1 VDPEDTFILNA
12 PEVVAAQTE
21 KIEAM
26 EHGSWQRH
34 RTNPVQGTAGLG
46 DGAVAPF
53 LASRRCCTC
62 RSFFA
67 KILSSGF
74 ALAQFAAG
82 FTSIVLAALRL
93 SRQDYVEP
101 ADQGSSDHKSIKG
114 SLNLFYGLVLAQGL
128 ASFLA
133 DTMLAADVKQVLKL
147 SMTYQLGSSGVQIIR
162 RYMLDTYMKCSGGS
176 VREAMNMDM
185 VSFAM
190 EMVRS
195 NSVADRL
202 VGVRILDRILGVHK
216 YRGLALMRLRASS
229 DTVANVVGMLGL
241 KNKTREEENTRGH
254 AANVVLWL
262 SPDILVESFPEVLHM
277 VSSLLTLKTTT
288 AMARRTPQSS
298 SNVSIE
304 LTWLGVKIL
313 KKIMDNPD
321 NCKKVTDAGDHV
333 MSSVVDLTA
342 VSDDSSSISWSPE
355 TEEIIA
361 EAVQVLHKL
370 VRTTGDAGRVLRC
383 KTSENLHVLRNV
395 RKILEHPNSHTKLLT
410 EALGVVACLAL
421 DETGK
426 EEIGSSPR
434 IVVKLVS
441 FLLVSETATPSS
453 RVDLAKSAVEALVML
468 AVGSTSIAWR
478 ILEELKPEDVQQL
491 VEMLSSDSTALR
503 TMVAKLL
510 ESLRVNSKPE
520 HAHYN
525 RTIDSQLPLV
535 NSHASLFFLLCVCVC
550 NYIYT
555 KVYALCP

>member
-1 VDPEDTFILNA
+1 
-12 PEVVAAQTE
+12 
-21 KIEAM
+21 
-26 EHGSWQRH
+26 
-34 RTNPVQGTAGLG
+34 
-46 DGAVAPF
+46 
-53 LASRRCCTC
+53 
-62 RSFFA
+62 
-67 KILSSGF
+67 
-74 ALAQFAAG
+74 
-82 FTSIVLAALRL
+82 
-93 SRQDYVEP
+93 
-101 ADQGSSDHKSIKG
+101 
-114 SLNLFYGLVLAQGL
+114 
-128 ASFLA
+128 
-133 DTMLAADVKQVLKL
+133 
-147 SMTYQLGSSGVQIIR
+147 
-162 RYMLDTYMKCSGGS
+162 
-176 VREAMNMDM
+176 
-185 VSFAM
+185 
-190 EMVRS
+190 
-195 NSVADRL
+195 
-202 VGVRILDRILGVHK
+202 
-216 YRGLALMRLRASS
+216 
-229 DTVANVVGMLGL
+229 
-241 KNKTREEENTRGH
+241 
-254 AANVVLWL
+254 
-262 SPDILVESFPEVLHM
+262 
-277 VSSLLTLKTTT
+277 
-288 AMARRTPQSS
+288 MARRTPQSS